1 MTRTPNEE
9 TRAAQAEAQRAA
21 QIRVLLQHD
30 DLLARQVAELTVG
43 MHNIQR
49 QLSAGDTRMSS
60 MSAEL
65 VANTA
70 TTTEVR
76 DLLAAL
82 KGGMK
87 VLEWLGKAARWAGGI
102 ALAVSAIYTV
112 IYMATHGGNM
122 PGGGK

>member
-1 MTRTPNEE
+1 MSAIED
-9 TRAAQAEAQRAA
+9 AALREA

-49 QLSAGDTRMSS
+49 QLGESSAHMT
-60 MSAEL
+60 EL
-65 VANTA
+65 SLGLAANTS

-76 DLLAAL
+76 DLMDAI

-87 VLEWLGKAARWAGGI
+87 VLEWLGKAARWIGGI
-102 ALAVSAIYTV
+102 AAACTAAYTL
-112 IYMATHGGNM
+112 IYMALHGGDL

>member
-1 MTRTPNEE
+1 MAPPIKKTPDDG
-9 TRAAQAEAQRAA
+9 EALREA

-49 QLSAGDTRMSS
+49 QLSAGDARMTVMATDLAS
-60 MSAEL
+60 
-65 VANTA
+65 NTA

-76 DLLAAL
+76 DLMDAI

-102 ALAVSAIYTV
+102 AIAVSAIYTV
-112 IYMATHGGNM
+112 FYMATHGGNM

>member
-1 MTRTPNEE
+1 MPQPQED
-9 TRAAQAEAQRAA
+9 AARDAAEAQRAA

-43 MHNIQR
+43 MHTIQR
-49 QLSAGDTRMSS
+49 QLQHGDQRMTS
-60 MSAEL
+60 MATDL
-65 VANTA
+65 AANTA

-76 DLLAAL
+76 DLLAAF

-87 VLEWLGKAARWAGGI
+87 VLEWLGRAARWVGGI
-102 ALAVSAIYTV
+102 AAALTAIYTV
-112 IYMATHGGNM
+112 FYMATHGGDL

>member
-1 MTRTPNEE
+1 MAKPATTDEDALRE
-9 TRAAQAEAQRAA
+9 A

-49 QLSAGDTRMSS
+49 QLGESGAQM
-60 MSAEL
+60 AEL
-65 VANTA
+65 SSGLKANTA
-70 TTTEVR
+70 TTNEVR
-76 DLLAAL
+76 DLIAAL

-87 VLEWLGKAARWAGGI
+87 VLEWLGKAMRWIGGI
-102 ALAVSAIYTV
+102 AAACTAAYTLF
-112 IYMATHGGNM
+112 YMATHGGDL

>member
-1 MTRTPNEE
+1 MSAIED
-9 TRAAQAEAQRAA
+9 AALREA

-49 QLSAGDTRMSS
+49 QLDESGSRMSDL
-60 MSAEL
+60 ATGL
-65 VANTA
+65 AANTA

-76 DLLAAL
+76 DLMDAI

-87 VLEWLGKAARWAGGI
+87 VLEWLGKAARWLGGI
-102 ALAVSAIYTV
+102 AAACTAAYTLF
-112 IYMATHGGNM
+112 YMATHGGDL